1 MQQFSHRQVRRA
13 GLNVDFAP
21 DPIAYQ
27 LNVRNGALILKVPG
41 GSAAAKAGLAPTS
54 RGFAGNIVLGDIV
67 VAVDGKPVKGKSDLL
82 RVLDDYGVGDQVSLT
97 IRRGSETLEA
107 TLPLEEADM

>member
-1 MQQFSHRQVRRA
+1 MKPCLCFFHATV
-13 GLNVDFAP
+13 F
-21 DPIAYQ
+21 
-27 LNVRNGALILKVPG
+27 G
-41 GSAAAKAGLAPTS
+41 GKQ
-54 RGFAGNIVLGDIV
+54 
-67 VAVDGKPVKGKSDLL
+67 VKGKSDLL